1 MTPFQ
6 WLTLAVL
13 SAVLLLE
20 AIQLWRR
27 PANWAMVLFRA
38 SVWCCA
44 AIAIA
49 RPGLTQSLANRI
61 GIRRGADLV
70 IYLLALTFLATSFF
84 LYARTVRLQRQV
96 IALARELS
104 ILQAR
109 APSAAGETPEPSN
122 T

>member
-6 WLTLAVL
+6 WLALAVL
-13 SAVLLLE
+13 SAVLVLE
-20 AIQLWRR
+20 ASQLFRQ
-27 PANWAMVLFRA
+27 PANWAMVLFRG

-49 RPGLTQSLANRI
+49 RPALTQSLANRI
-61 GIRRGADLV
+61 GIQRGADLV

-96 IALARELS
+96 IALARELAMM
-104 ILQAR
+104 QAR
-109 APSAAGETPEPSN
+109 APSRAERTQGSPEV
-122 T
+122 